1 MLTLVAAAIL
11 SFMIFFPLVVATSVF
26 KVLDEKQSSKFLR
39 IFFPK
44 YYLYGFVLSVI
55 GLTLSAYYQI
65 KLSMLISGKKV
76 LPFLFQEKCNT
87 ENLFKLFCEF
97 FDNYKFHKDKFV
109 KLSKDLENEIKFNKL
124 HKFSVFINFLQIIG
138 CIFLL
143 VTYLK

>member
-55 GLTLSAYYQI
+55 GLTLSTYYQI
-65 KLSMLISGKKV
+65 KLSMLIFLLIMVGFIFSRQV
-76 LPFLFQEKCNT
+76 LMPMINK
-87 ENLFKLFCEF
+87 
-97 FDNYKFHKDKFV
+97 
-109 KLSKDLENEIKFNKL
+109 SKDLEYESKFKKL

-138 CIFLL
+138 CVFLL

>member
-1 MLTLVAAAIL
+1 MLILVAAATL

-44 YYLYGFVLSVI
+44 YYLYGLVLSLVGAI
-55 GLTLSAYYQI
+55 LSIYFEN
-65 KLSMLISGKKV
+65 KLSILVYSFILVGFIFSRQILTPMVNKA
-76 LPFLFQEKCNT
+76 
-87 ENLFKLFCEF
+87 
-97 FDNYKFHKDKFV
+97 
-109 KLSKDLENEIKFNKL
+109 KDLNDEKKFNKL

-143 VTYLK
+143 VVYLK

>member
-1 MLTLVAAAIL
+1 MLTLVAAATL

-44 YYLYGFVLSVI
+44 YYLYGFVLSLAGVI
-55 GLTLSAYYQI
+55 LSIYFEN
-65 KLSMLISGKKV
+65 KLSMLIYSLIMIG
-76 LPFLFQEKCNT
+76 FLFSRQILMPMVNKA
-87 ENLFKLFCEF
+87 
-97 FDNYKFHKDKFV
+97 
-109 KLSKDLENEIKFNKL
+109 KDLNDEKKFNKL

-143 VTYLK
+143 VVYLK